1 MEIILQVRRFS
12 DTLYIITRYIFHIF
26 SRAWTLANIYRIKIS
41 GLIMAVTRGRLSWWK
56 CLANRGLRGVVAHR
70 ATAVSPVS
78 LINPLNRTRI
88 CRVIEGN
95 IMSALTMASQC
106 GAQPELICPRV
117 VAAFDDSSIY
127 WKFRRCFVE

>member
-1 MEIILQVRRFS
+1 
-12 DTLYIITRYIFHIF
+12 
-26 SRAWTLANIYRIKIS
+26 
-41 GLIMAVTRGRLSWWK
+41 MAVMHGHEEGGISWWK
-56 CLANRGLRGVVAHR
+56 CLANRGLRGVVAHRR

>member
-1 MEIILQVRRFS
+1 M
-12 DTLYIITRYIFHIF
+12 
-26 SRAWTLANIYRIKIS
+26 NIYLGTNYS
-41 GLIMAVTRGRLSWWK
+41 GLHGGSLFWWK

-70 ATAVSPVS
+70 AMAVSPVS

-117 VAAFDDSSIY
+117 AAFDHSSIY
-127 WKFRRCFVE
+127 MCIYIYWKLVVVSSNKFSYLFFPINNISRCILIRFNRY